1 MTVPQHPGGLRGW
14 LASRRP
20 TGNGLAISAIL
31 AGAFL
36 LSYTS
41 LYQLALACGY
51 SPALAR
57 VWPVLVDGFT
67 AYCSRDAWHAY
78 QQRRWGRVGYDGLVV
93 LLATLASALF
103 QAEAATAAWLLERP
117 PVGLVQAVHVVP
129 AVAAL
134 LALEIGMHRRTH
146 PTTAASRLATAA
158 ADAPPQPRP
167 PVPAADG
174 RPRRSAVGAQPAAA
188 ALPAATRPASAAA
201 ANNGT
206 RPGSAAA
213 LTDRRA
219 RTRIADGGAR
229 ARVAALVA
237 EEAAGRRPR
246 LSGAEAAALLGNGV
260 KERWATELLRQ
271 ERHRLAQPDREPA
284 AP

>member
-1 MTVPQHPGGLRGW
+1 MTGPDRTGGLRGW
-14 LASRRP
+14 LTARQPS
-20 TGNGLAISAIL
+20 GNGLAISAIL

-51 SPALAR
+51 SPLLAR
-57 VWPVLVDGFT
+57 VWPILVDGFT

-78 QQRRWGRVGYDGLVV
+78 QQRRTGRVAYDGLVV
-93 LLATLASALF
+93 LAATLASALF

-146 PTTAASRLATAA
+146 PITATRPAAPAA
-158 ADAPPQPRP
+158 AAAGAQPPRP
-167 PVPAADG
+167 PTPTAG
-174 RPRRSAVGAQPAAA
+174 PPPRPTVQGSGAA
-188 ALPAATRPASAAA
+188 ALPAATRPVSAAA
-201 ANNGT
+201 GNGS
-206 RPGSAAA
+206 RPPAATALGDGS
-213 LTDRRA
+213 
-219 RTRIADGGAR
+219 AR
-229 ARVAALVA
+229 ARIAALVA
-237 EEAAGRRPR
+237 EEAAGQRPR
-246 LSGAEAAALLGNGV
+246 VSGAEAAELLGGGI

-271 ERHRLAQPDREPA
+271 ERQRLTAGDTRVAEPVGDA
-284 AP
+284 R

>member
-1 MTVPQHPGGLRGW
+1 MTPPQDPVGLGGW

-31 AGAFL
+31 TGAFL

-51 SPALAR
+51 SPLLAR

-78 QQRRWGRVGYDGLVV
+78 QQRRWGRVAYDGLVV
-93 LLATLASALF
+93 LAATGASALF

-146 PTTAASRLATAA
+146 PTTAASLPAAPAAAKSQRPRPPAPA
-158 ADAPPQPRP
+158 ADAQPRR
-167 PVPAADG
+167 AAVEA
-174 RPRRSAVGAQPAAA
+174 PSATA

-201 ANNGT
+201 AGNGST
-206 RPGSAAA
+206 PHAAA
-213 LTDRRA
+213 AGADR
-219 RTRIADGGAR
+219 GAR

-246 LSGAEAAALLGNGV
+246 LSGAEAAALLGGGV

-271 ERHRLAQPDREPA
+271 ERQRLAHRDREPA

>member
-1 MTVPQHPGGLRGW
+1 MTHPQQPAGLGGW
-14 LASRRP
+14 LAARRP
-20 TGNGLAISAIL
+20 SGNGLAISAIL

-51 SPALAR
+51 SPVLAR
-57 VWPVLVDGFT
+57 VWPILVDGFT

-78 QQRRWGRVGYDGLVV
+78 QQRRMGRVAYDGMVV
-93 LLATLASALF
+93 LAATLASALF

-146 PTTAASRLATAA
+146 PTATAPSPA
-158 ADAPPQPRP
+158 AAAAEPQPPQPRP
-167 PVPAADG
+167 PAPAAAG
-174 RPRRSAVGAQPAAA
+174 QPRPAAVQAPPAAA
-188 ALPAATRPASAAA
+188 ALPAAARPAPAAA

-206 RPGSAAA
+206 RPRAAA
-213 LTDRRA
+213 AGADLSA
-219 RTRIADGGAR
+219 RS
-229 ARVAALVA
+229 RVAALVA
-237 EEAAGRRPR
+237 EEAAGHRHR
-246 LSGAEAAALLGNGV
+246 LSGAEVAALLGNGV

-271 ERHRLAQPDREPA
+271 ERQRLTHPDREPV

>member
-1 MTVPQHPGGLRGW
+1 MTRPQHAGTLRGW
-14 LASRRP
+14 LAGRRP

-51 SPALAR
+51 SPLLAR
-57 VWPVLVDGFT
+57 VWPILVDGFT

-78 QQRRWGRVGYDGLVV
+78 QQRRKGRVAYDGLVV
-93 LLATLASALF
+93 LVATLASALF

-134 LALEIGMHRRTH
+134 LALEIGMHRRSH
-146 PTTAASRLATAA
+146 PTTAAPATPPAANKRSRPPAATAA
-158 ADAPPQPRP
+158 GRLLQAAVEAPPVTAALPPATRP
-167 PVPAADG
+167 G
-174 RPRRSAVGAQPAAA
+174 PAAA
-188 ALPAATRPASAAA
+188 SGNGRRPRAAA
-201 ANNGT
+201 ASG
-206 RPGSAAA
+206 
-213 LTDRRA
+213 DRGA
-219 RTRIADGGAR
+219 RT
-229 ARVAALVA
+229 RVAALVA
-237 EEAAGRRPR
+237 EEAAGHRAR
-246 LSGAEAAALLGNGV
+246 LSGAEVAALLGGGI

-271 ERHRLAQPDREPA
+271 ERERLAAGDAHLGEAVGGGR
-284 AP
+284 

>member
-1 MTVPQHPGGLRGW
+1 MTQPQQPAGLGGW
-14 LASRRP
+14 LAARRP
-20 TGNGLAISAIL
+20 SGNGLAISAIL

-51 SPALAR
+51 SPVLAR
-57 VWPVLVDGFT
+57 VWPILVDGFT

-78 QQRRWGRVGYDGLVV
+78 QQRRTGRVLYDGLVV
-93 LLATLASALF
+93 LAATLASALF

-146 PTTAASRLATAA
+146 PTTATARP
-158 ADAPPQPRP
+158 AP
-167 PVPAADG
+167 
-174 RPRRSAVGAQPAAA
+174 PAAA
-188 ALPAATRPASAAA
+188 AASLKPPRPPAPAADPRPRRPAVPAPGAAALPSGPRPVDAAAGNGSRPPAAA
-201 ANNGT
+201 AIGG
-206 RPGSAAA
+206 GS
-213 LTDRRA
+213 
-219 RTRIADGGAR
+219 AR
-229 ARVAALVA
+229 ARIVALVA
-237 EEAAGRRPR
+237 EEAAGQRPR
-246 LSGAEAAALLGNGV
+246 VSGAEAAALLGGGV

-271 ERHRLAQPDREPA
+271 ERHRLAQHNGARGG

>member
-1 MTVPQHPGGLRGW
+1 MTQPQPPAGLGGW
-14 LASRRP
+14 LAARRP
-20 TGNGLAISAIL
+20 SGNGLAISAIL

-51 SPALAR
+51 SPLLAR
-57 VWPVLVDGFT
+57 VWPILVDGFT

-78 QQRRWGRVGYDGLVV
+78 QQRRMGRVVYDGLVV
-93 LLATLASALF
+93 LAATLASALF

-146 PTTAASRLATAA
+146 PTTAARPGPPAA
-158 ADAPPQPRP
+158 AAARPQPPRP
-167 PVPAADG
+167 PAPAADP
-174 RPRRSAVGAQPAAA
+174 RPRRPAVPAPGAAALPSGARPVDAAAGNGSRPPAAA
-188 ALPAATRPASAAA
+188 AL
-201 ANNGT
+201 GD
-206 RPGSAAA
+206 GS
-213 LTDRRA
+213 
-219 RTRIADGGAR
+219 AR
-229 ARVAALVA
+229 ARIAALVA
-237 EEAAGRRPR
+237 EEAAGQRPKI
-246 LSGAEAAALLGNGV
+246 SGAEAAALLGGGV

-271 ERHRLAQPDREPA
+271 ERQRLAQPHSNLDG

>member
-1 MTVPQHPGGLRGW
+1 MTPPPQPADGLRGW
-14 LASRRP
+14 LHARRP

-51 SPALAR
+51 SPLLAR
-57 VWPVLVDGFT
+57 VWPILVDGFT

-78 QQRRWGRVGYDGLVV
+78 QQRRKGRVLYDGLVV
-93 LLATLASALF
+93 LAATGASALF

-117 PVGLVQAVHVVP
+117 PIGLVQAVHVVP

-146 PTTAASRLATAA
+146 PTTTAA
-158 ADAPPQPRP
+158 RPATSAAAATRRPPRP
-167 PVPAADG
+167 PGPTADS
-174 RPRRSAVGAQPAAA
+174 RPRRSAVQAPGAAALPGAAPSVPDAAAGNGSRPSAAA
-188 ALPAATRPASAAA
+188 AL
-201 ANNGT
+201 GD
-206 RPGSAAA
+206 GS
-213 LTDRRA
+213 
-219 RTRIADGGAR
+219 AR
-229 ARVAALVA
+229 ARIAALVA
-237 EEAAGRRPR
+237 EEAAGHRPR
-246 LSGAEAAALLGNGV
+246 VSGAEAAALLGGGV

-271 ERHRLAQPDREPA
+271 ERERLAQGHGQMGG

>member
-1 MTVPQHPGGLRGW
+1 MTPPQQPAGLRGW
-14 LASRRP
+14 LAGRRP
-20 TGNGLAISAIL
+20 TGNGLAISAIV

-51 SPALAR
+51 SPLLAR
-57 VWPVLVDGFT
+57 VWPLLVDGFT

-78 QQRRWGRVGYDGLVV
+78 QQRRMGRVLYDGLVV
-93 LLATLASALF
+93 LAATLASALF

-146 PTTAASRLATAA
+146 PTTAAEPAATPAA
-158 ADAPPQPRP
+158 APPPPPASAAVSRPQRAVAQAPP
-167 PVPAADG
+167 AT
-174 RPRRSAVGAQPAAA
+174 A
-188 ALPAATRPASAAA
+188 ALPAAARSPSAAA
-201 ANNGT
+201 AGNGT
-206 RPGSAAA
+206 APHAAEA
-213 LTDRRA
+213 HTDRSA
-219 RTRIADGGAR
+219 RS
-229 ARVAALVA
+229 RVAALVA
-237 EEAAGRRPR
+237 EETSGHRPR

-271 ERHRLAQPDREPA
+271 ERQRLAQPHQEPA

>member
-1 MTVPQHPGGLRGW
+1 MTPPEHPGGVRGW

-51 SPALAR
+51 SPLLAR

-78 QQRRWGRVGYDGLVV
+78 HQRRWGRVAYDGLVV
-93 LLATLASALF
+93 LAATLASALF

-146 PTTAASRLATAA
+146 PTTAPPPAEAA
-158 ADAPPQPRP
+158 AAKPPQPRP
-167 PVPAADG
+167 PAPAADG
-174 RPRRSAVGAQPAAA
+174 QARRAAVGASPAAA
-188 ALPAATRPASAAA
+188 ALPAAARPASAAA
-201 ANNGT
+201 AGN
-206 RPGSAAA
+206 GSAPHAA
-213 LTDRRA
+213 A
-219 RTRIADGGAR
+219 PSADGGAR
-229 ARVAALVA
+229 RRIAALVA
-237 EEAAGRRPR
+237 EEAAGRRSR

-260 KERWATELLRQ
+260 RERWATELLRQ
-271 ERHRLAQPDREPA
+271 ERQRLAQRDQESA
-284 AP
+284 AL

>member
-1 MTVPQHPGGLRGW
+1 MTPPQPPAGLGGW
-14 LASRRP
+14 LAARRP
-20 TGNGLAISAIL
+20 SGNGLAISAIL

-51 SPALAR
+51 SPLLAR
-57 VWPVLVDGFT
+57 VWPILVDGFT

-78 QQRRWGRVGYDGLVV
+78 QQRRMGRVVYDGLVV
-93 LLATLASALF
+93 LAATLASALF

-146 PTTAASRLATAA
+146 PTTTAA
-158 ADAPPQPRP
+158 AARPAPPVAAAASPQPPRSP
-167 PVPAADG
+167 ALAADP
-174 RPRRSAVGAQPAAA
+174 RPRRPAVLAPGAAALPSAGRPVDAAAGNGSRPPAAA
-188 ALPAATRPASAAA
+188 ALGES
-201 ANNGT
+201 
-206 RPGSAAA
+206 S
-213 LTDRRA
+213 
-219 RTRIADGGAR
+219 AR
-229 ARVAALVA
+229 ARIAALVA
-237 EEAAGRRPR
+237 EEAAGHRPR
-246 LSGAEAAALLGNGV
+246 VSGAEAAALLGGGV

-271 ERHRLAQPDREPA
+271 ERQRLAHRHGHPGGTP
-284 AP
+284 

>member
-1 MTVPQHPGGLRGW
+1 MTQPQQPAGMHGW
-14 LASRRP
+14 LAARRP
-20 TGNGLAISAIL
+20 SGNGLAISAIL

-51 SPALAR
+51 SPLLAR
-57 VWPVLVDGFT
+57 VWPILVDGFT

-78 QQRRWGRVGYDGLVV
+78 QQRRMGRVVYDGLVV
-93 LLATLASALF
+93 LAATLASALF

-117 PVGLVQAVHVVP
+117 PVGLVQAAHVVP

-146 PTTAASRLATAA
+146 PTTAA
-158 ADAPPQPRP
+158 PRP
-167 PVPAADG
+167 AA
-174 RPRRSAVGAQPAAA
+174 PAAA
-188 ALPAATRPASAAA
+188 AASPRPPRPPPPAADPRPRHSAVPAPGTAALPA
-201 ANNGT
+201 GT
-206 RPGSAAA
+206 RPVNAAA
-213 LTDRRA
+213 GNGSRPPAAATLG
-219 RTRIADGGAR
+219 DGSAR
-229 ARVAALVA
+229 ARIAALVA
-237 EEAAGRRPR
+237 EEAAGHRPR
-246 LSGAEAAALLGNGV
+246 VSGAEAAALLGGGV

-271 ERHRLAQPDREPA
+271 ERERLAQPHGHLGG

>member
-1 MTVPQHPGGLRGW
+1 MTQPQQPAGLHGW
-14 LASRRP
+14 LAVRRP
-20 TGNGLAISAIL
+20 SGNGLAISAIL

-51 SPALAR
+51 SPLLAR
-57 VWPVLVDGFT
+57 VWPILVDGFT

-78 QQRRWGRVGYDGLVV
+78 QQRRTGRVVYDGLVV
-93 LLATLASALF
+93 LAATLASALF

-146 PTTAASRLATAA
+146 ATTAAARP
-158 ADAPPQPRP
+158 APPAAGAARRQPPRP
-167 PVPAADG
+167 PAPAADP
-174 RPRRSAVGAQPAAA
+174 RPRRSAVPAPGAAALPSAARAVNAAAGNGSRPPAAA
-188 ALPAATRPASAAA
+188 AI
-201 ANNGT
+201 G
-206 RPGSAAA
+206 GS
-213 LTDRRA
+213 
-219 RTRIADGGAR
+219 AR
-229 ARVAALVA
+229 ARIAALVA
-237 EEAAGRRPR
+237 EEATGHRPR
-246 LSGAEAAALLGNGV
+246 VSGAEAAALLGGGV

-271 ERHRLAQPDREPA
+271 ERERLAQRHGHLGGTP
-284 AP
+284 

>member
-1 MTVPQHPGGLRGW
+1 MTQPQQPAGLHGW
-14 LASRRP
+14 LAARRP
-20 TGNGLAISAIL
+20 SGNGLAISAIL

-51 SPALAR
+51 SPVLAR
-57 VWPVLVDGFT
+57 VWPILVDGFT

-78 QQRRWGRVGYDGLVV
+78 QQRRMGRVVYDGLVV
-93 LLATLASALF
+93 LAATLASALF

-146 PTTAASRLATAA
+146 PATTTAAAQPAPPAA
-158 ADAPPQPRP
+158 AAARRQPPRP
-167 PVPAADG
+167 PASAADP
-174 RPRRSAVGAQPAAA
+174 RPRRPAVPAPGAA
-188 ALPAATRPASAAA
+188 ALPAAPRLVDAAAGNGSRPPAAA
-201 ANNGT
+201 AALGG
-206 RPGSAAA
+206 GS
-213 LTDRRA
+213 
-219 RTRIADGGAR
+219 AR
-229 ARVAALVA
+229 ARIAALVA
-237 EEAAGRRPR
+237 EEAAGHRPR
-246 LSGAEAAALLGNGV
+246 VSGAEAAALLGGGV

-271 ERHRLAQPDREPA
+271 ERERLAHRHGHPGGTP
-284 AP
+284 

>member
-1 MTVPQHPGGLRGW
+1 MTPSPQQADGLRGW
-14 LASRRP
+14 LAGRRP

-51 SPALAR
+51 SPLLAR
-57 VWPVLVDGFT
+57 VWPILVDGFT

-78 QQRRWGRVGYDGLVV
+78 QQRRMGRVAYDGLVV

-134 LALEIGMHRRTH
+134 LALEIGIHRRTH
-146 PTTAASRLATAA
+146 PATSAARPATPTAAHKAVPTRSGRRRTV
-158 ADAPPQPRP
+158 AP
-167 PVPAADG
+167 G
-174 RPRRSAVGAQPAAA
+174 CGAGP
-188 ALPAATRPASAAA
+188 
-201 ANNGT
+201 
-206 RPGSAAA
+206 
-213 LTDRRA
+213 
-219 RTRIADGGAR
+219 GGAR

-237 EEAAGRRPR
+237 QEAAGRRRR
-246 LSGAEAAALLGNGV
+246 LSGAEVAALLGGGV

-271 ERHRLAQPDREPA
+271 ERQRLTPA
-284 AP
+284 DGALEGGR

>member
-1 MTVPQHPGGLRGW
+1 MTQPQPPASLQGW
-14 LASRRP
+14 LAARRP
-20 TGNGLAISAIL
+20 SGNGLAISAIL

-51 SPALAR
+51 SPLLAR

-78 QQRRWGRVGYDGLVV
+78 QQRRMGRVAYDGLVV
-93 LLATLASALF
+93 LAATLASALF

-146 PTTAASRLATAA
+146 PTTAAARPAPSAA
-158 ADAPPQPRP
+158 AAASPRPRP
-167 PVPAADG
+167 PAPAADS
-174 RPRRSAVGAQPAAA
+174 RPRRPAVPAPGPAALPAGARPVDAAAGNGSRPPAAA
-188 ALPAATRPASAAA
+188 AL
-201 ANNGT
+201 
-206 RPGSAAA
+206 GS
-213 LTDRRA
+213 R
-219 RTRIADGGAR
+219 AR
-229 ARVAALVA
+229 ARIAGLVA
-237 EEAAGRRPR
+237 EEAAGHRPR
-246 LSGAEAAALLGNGV
+246 VSGAEAAALLGGGV

-271 ERHRLAQPDREPA
+271 ERQRLAHRHGHLGGTP
-284 AP
+284 

>member
-1 MTVPQHPGGLRGW
+1 MTQPQPPAGLGGW
-14 LASRRP
+14 LAVRRP
-20 TGNGLAISAIL
+20 SGNGLAISAIL

-51 SPALAR
+51 SPVLAQ
-57 VWPVLVDGFT
+57 VWPTLVDGFT

-78 QQRRWGRVGYDGLVV
+78 QQRRSGRVVDDGLVV
-93 LLATLASALF
+93 LAATLASALF

-146 PTTAASRLATAA
+146 PTTAAARPAPPAA
-158 ADAPPQPRP
+158 AAARRQPPRP
-167 PVPAADG
+167 PAPAVDS
-174 RPRRSAVGAQPAAA
+174 RPRRSAVPAPGAAALPSAGRPVDAAAGNGSRPPAAA
-188 ALPAATRPASAAA
+188 AL
-201 ANNGT
+201 G
-206 RPGSAAA
+206 GS
-213 LTDRRA
+213 
-219 RTRIADGGAR
+219 AR
-229 ARVAALVA
+229 ARIAALVA
-237 EEAAGRRPR
+237 EEAAGHRPR
-246 LSGAEAAALLGNGV
+246 ASGAEAAALLGGGV

-271 ERHRLAQPDREPA
+271 ERQRLTQRHGHPGGTT
-284 AP
+284 

>member
-1 MTVPQHPGGLRGW
+1 MTQPQQPAGLRGW
-14 LASRRP
+14 LAARRP
-20 TGNGLAISAIL
+20 SGNGLAISAIL

-51 SPALAR
+51 SPLLAR
-57 VWPVLVDGFT
+57 VWPILVDGFT

-78 QQRRWGRVGYDGLVV
+78 QQRRMGRVVYDGLVV
-93 LLATLASALF
+93 LAATLASALF

-146 PTTAASRLATAA
+146 PTTAAARPAPPAA
-158 ADAPPQPRP
+158 AAARRQPPRP
-167 PVPAADG
+167 PAPAADP
-174 RPRRSAVGAQPAAA
+174 RPRRSAVPAPGPAALPSGPRPVDAAAGNGSRPPAAA
-188 ALPAATRPASAAA
+188 AL
-201 ANNGT
+201 G
-206 RPGSAAA
+206 GS
-213 LTDRRA
+213 
-219 RTRIADGGAR
+219 AR
-229 ARVAALVA
+229 ARIAALVA
-237 EEAAGRRPR
+237 EEAAGHRPR
-246 LSGAEAAALLGNGV
+246 VSGAEAVALLGGGV

-271 ERHRLAQPDREPA
+271 ERERLAYGTGHSGGTP
-284 AP
+284 

>member
-1 MTVPQHPGGLRGW
+1 MTQPQQPAGLRGW
-14 LASRRP
+14 LAGRRP
-20 TGNGLAISAIL
+20 TGNGLAISAIV

-51 SPALAR
+51 SPLLAR
-57 VWPVLVDGFT
+57 VWPLLVDGFT
-67 AYCSRDAWHAY
+67 SYCSRDAWHAY
-78 QQRRWGRVGYDGLVV
+78 QQRRMGRVLYDGLVV
-93 LLATLASALF
+93 LAATLASALF

-146 PTTAASRLATAA
+146 PTTAEPVTSPVA
-158 ADAPPQPRP
+158 APPP
-167 PVPAADG
+167 PPASAAVG
-174 RPRRSAVGAQPAAA
+174 RPQRAVAQAPPATA
-188 ALPAATRPASAAA
+188 ALPAARSTSAAA
-201 ANNGT
+201 AGNGT
-206 RPGSAAA
+206 AAHPAAA
-213 LTDRRA
+213 RTDRSA
-219 RTRIADGGAR
+219 RS
-229 ARVAALVA
+229 RVAALVA
-237 EEAAGRRPR
+237 EETTGRRPR

-271 ERHRLAQPDREPA
+271 ERQRLAQPHQEPA

>member
-1 MTVPQHPGGLRGW
+1 MTQPQPPAGLGGW
-14 LASRRP
+14 LAARRP
-20 TGNGLAISAIL
+20 SGNGLAISAIL

-51 SPALAR
+51 SPLLAR

-78 QQRRWGRVGYDGLVV
+78 QQRRTGRVLYDGLVV
-93 LLATLASALF
+93 LAATLASALF

-146 PTTAASRLATAA
+146 PTTAARPGPPAA
-158 ADAPPQPRP
+158 AAARPQPPRP
-167 PVPAADG
+167 PAPAADP
-174 RPRRSAVGAQPAAA
+174 RPRRPAVPAPGAAALPSGARPVDAAAGNGSRPPAAA
-188 ALPAATRPASAAA
+188 AL
-201 ANNGT
+201 GD
-206 RPGSAAA
+206 GS
-213 LTDRRA
+213 
-219 RTRIADGGAR
+219 AR
-229 ARVAALVA
+229 ARIAALVA
-237 EEAAGRRPR
+237 EEAAGQRPKI
-246 LSGAEAAALLGNGV
+246 SGAEAAALLGGGV

-271 ERHRLAQPDREPA
+271 ERQRLAQPHSNLDG

>member
-1 MTVPQHPGGLRGW
+1 MTQPQQPAGLGGW
-14 LASRRP
+14 LAARWPS
-20 TGNGLAISAIL
+20 GNGLAISAIL

-51 SPALAR
+51 SPVLAR
-57 VWPVLVDGFT
+57 VWPILVDGFT

-78 QQRRWGRVGYDGLVV
+78 QQRRMGRVVYDGLVV
-93 LLATLASALF
+93 LAATLASALF

-146 PTTAASRLATAA
+146 PTTAAPRPAPAA
-158 ADAPPQPRP
+158 AAARPQPPRP
-167 PVPAADG
+167 PAPAADP
-174 RPRRSAVGAQPAAA
+174 RPRRPAVPASGAA
-188 ALPAATRPASAAA
+188 ALPAAPRHPDVAAGNGSRPPAAA
-201 ANNGT
+201 AIGD
-206 RPGSAAA
+206 GS
-213 LTDRRA
+213 
-219 RTRIADGGAR
+219 AR
-229 ARVAALVA
+229 ARIAALVA
-237 EEAAGRRPR
+237 EEAAGHRPR
-246 LSGAEAAALLGNGV
+246 ISGAEAAALLGGGV

-271 ERHRLAQPDREPA
+271 ERQRLTHHHDHPGGTP
-284 AP
+284 

>member
-1 MTVPQHPGGLRGW
+1 MTPLQHPVGLRGW
-14 LASRRP
+14 LAGRRP

-51 SPALAR
+51 SPLLAR

-78 QQRRWGRVGYDGLVV
+78 QQRRWPRVVYDGLVV
-93 LLATLASALF
+93 LVATGASALF
-103 QAEAATAAWLLERP
+103 QAEAASAAWLLERP

-146 PTTAASRLATAA
+146 PTTAARPAAPAA
-158 ADAPPQPRP
+158 AAAGPQQPRP
-167 PVPAADG
+167 SPPAPD
-174 RPRRSAVGAQPAAA
+174 RPPRPATDQAAAA
-188 ALPAATRPASAAA
+188 ALPAVARSAPAATAG
-201 ANNGT
+201 NGT
-206 RPGSAAA
+206 RPRAAAA
-213 LTDRRA
+213 LGDRSA
-219 RTRIADGGAR
+219 RT
-229 ARVAALVA
+229 RVAALVA
-237 EEAAGRRPR
+237 EEAAGHRPR
-246 LSGAEAAALLGNGV
+246 ISGAEAAALLGGGV

-271 ERHRLAQPDREPA
+271 ERHRLAQHNA
-284 AP
+284 ARGGVS